1 MSLDLGFDDTQ
12 LAIFEGV
19 DQFCRD
25 RCGPEVVKAAAA
37 HFPSGLWRDL
47 AELGV
52 FAAATPEGEGGAL
65 EIAAVMEA
73 LGRAVFPGP
82 LAATFLA
89 TQLLPEAERVA
100 VASGTSLVSLGSR
113 GLMPWAPLAQLFLE
127 VEGERVWRVQPRQA
141 LQSVA
146 TLGGEPWGR
155 GELERQAELGE
166 ARRGLSLYDI
176 ALAAYLAAAAQ
187 RLVEEASEHARTRTQ
202 FGRAIGEF
210 QAVAH
215 PLANCSI
222 RQAAAATLAR
232 TAAFHFDRGD
242 AEARGMAAAARLSA
256 CAAAVDAAHVC
267 HQVFGAIGITLEGPA
282 FHVTR
287 RIRQLASQP
296 PRPEAAR
303 AAVFELFDCEEG
315 SA

>member
-1 MSLDLGFDDTQ
+1 MSLNLDFDDTQ

-19 DQFCRD
+19 GQFCRD

-37 HFPSGLWRDL
+37 QFPSALWRDL
-47 AELGV
+47 AELGAL
-52 FAAATPEGEGGAL
+52 AAATPEGEGGAL
-65 EIAAVMEA
+65 EIAALMEA

-100 VASGTSLVSLGSR
+100 VASGTSLVSLGSQ

-127 VEGERVWRVQPRQA
+127 VEGERVWRVQPRQP

-146 TLGGEPWGR
+146 PLGGEPWGR
-155 GELERQAELGE
+155 GELERRAELGE

-176 ALAAYLAAAAQ
+176 ALAAYVAAAAQ

-215 PLANCSI
+215 PLADCSI

-232 TAAFHFDRGD
+232 IAAFHFDRGLGPD
-242 AEARGMAAAARLSA
+242 GLLFRLS
-256 CAAAVDAAHVC
+256 AVDAAHVC

-303 AAVFELFDCEEG
+303 AAVFELFDCGEG